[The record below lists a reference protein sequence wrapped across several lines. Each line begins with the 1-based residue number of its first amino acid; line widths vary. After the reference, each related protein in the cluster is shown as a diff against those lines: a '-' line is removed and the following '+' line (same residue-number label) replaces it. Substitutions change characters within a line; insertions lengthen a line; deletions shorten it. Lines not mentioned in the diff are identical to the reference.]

1 MGLKTIFKY
10 FSRFVFLQLLLT
22 YIINFY
28 FSNFLIPVG
37 DLFPDK
43 KGYTFRDQINANLL
57 EDARRFVPF
66 LNENLISLDF
76 FIFGFVLVFLL
87 FLYSTNFYTYVNE
100 LTFSL
105 DRNYL
110 GEYFSIYLVWTS
122 SLMIFVT
129 MFRFSN
135 LISRGYLLFLTFL
148 IPIILLLFRNA
159 EFLSSLIGRPV
170 TSEKYLTINLKDD
183 SIFRNLRIMTFR
195 KSIKNI
201 DIEDLNNYSKVMNLI
216 DKTNKEFNLN
226 LIVLNFDDKKKIN
239 EQLENY
245 LINLNKKVLIISK
258 NRIQFNNYFISRSEK
273 LSGYNLTYFNNDIQ
287 YGSKYILKRTLDVT
301 MSLLA
306 IILFFP
312 IFMLISLYLFIL
324 DGSPVILKQERI
336 GLHGKSFNMFKF
348 RTMKKNAHEL
358 RDELREQSKNDA
370 EIFKIENDPRI
381 INGAMFLRNFS
392 LDELPQFF
400 NVLIGNMSLV
410 GPRPLF
416 NEDTQLFNE
425 KYMRRLNVLPGITGL
440 LQIKDR
446 NTSDFS
452 TWYKYDIEYIE
463 NWSLFLDLQII
474 LKTPYSLVNK
484 KFKGL

>member
-1 MGLKTIFKY
+1 MSLKSIFKY

-28 FSNFLIPVG
+28 FSNFLIPLG
-37 DLFPDK
+37 DLFPNQ

-66 LNENLISLDF
+66 LNENFISLDF

-100 LTFSL
+100 LTYSL

-135 LISRGYLLFLTFL
+135 LISRGYLLLLTFL

-195 KSIKNI
+195 KSINNI
-201 DIEDLNNYSKVMNLI
+201 DIEDLNNYSKVINLI
-216 DKTNKEFNLN
+216 DRINKEYDLN
-226 LIVLNFDDKKKIN
+226 LVVLNFDDQKKIN
-239 EQLENY
+239 EQLEDY

-258 NRIQFNNYFISRSEK
+258 STIQFNNYFISRREK

-287 YGSKYILKRTLDVT
+287 YGSKYILKRILDVI

-312 IFMLISLYLFIL
+312 IFMLISLYLFML

-336 GLHGKSFNMFKF
+336 GLHGKSFTMFKF
-348 RTMKKNAHEL
+348 RTMKKNAYEL
-358 RDELREQSKNDA
+358 RDELREQNKNDA

-381 INGAMFLRNFS
+381 INGALFLRNFS

-400 NVLIGNMSLV
+400 NVLIGNMSIV

-416 NEDTQLFNE
+416 SEDTQLFNE

>member
-1 MGLKTIFKY
+1 MSLKSIFKY

-28 FSNFLIPVG
+28 FSNFLIPLG
-37 DLFPDK
+37 DLFPNQ

-66 LNENLISLDF
+66 LNENFISLDF

-100 LTFSL
+100 LTYSL

-135 LISRGYLLFLTFL
+135 LISRGYLLLLTFL

-195 KSIKNI
+195 KSINNI
-201 DIEDLNNYSKVMNLI
+201 DIEDLNNYSKVINLI
-216 DKTNKEFNLN
+216 DRINKEYDLN
-226 LIVLNFDDKKKIN
+226 LVVLNFDDQKKIN
-239 EQLENY
+239 EQLEDY

-258 NRIQFNNYFISRSEK
+258 STIQFNNYFISRREK

-287 YGSKYILKRTLDVT
+287 YGSKYILKRILDVI

-312 IFMLISLYLFIL
+312 IFMLISLYLFML

-336 GLHGKSFNMFKF
+336 GLHGKSFTMFKF

-358 RDELREQSKNDA
+358 RDELREQNKNDA

-381 INGAMFLRNFS
+381 INGALFLRNFS

-400 NVLIGNMSLV
+400 NVLIGNMSIV

-416 NEDTQLFNE
+416 SEDTQLFNE